1 MDVAAFLEEVC
12 AIPGHSGMEGAAA
25 ARIAQEFSKYTKDVF
40 VDKLGSVHG
49 VMGSRG
55 PRVLVCAHM
64 DEVGLIAG
72 SVADNG
78 FIRLWQLG
86 GVDPRTLPGCE
97 VTVWG
102 KKPLYGVIGALPPH
116 LSQGPLKAADT
127 TELAVDVGLP
137 KEEVEALV
145 RTGDPVYFKVPMTRL
160 LNDRVA
166 YKTFDDRACV
176 TSMILAME
184 ERPALHGR
192 VLRHRPG
199 GGRLLRRHDRGLR
212 QRAGHGR
219 GL

>member
-86 GVDPRTLPGCE
+86 GVDPP
-97 VTVWG
+97 
-102 KKPLYGVIGALPPH
+102 YGVRISPE
-116 LSQGPLKAADT
+116 K
-127 TELAVDVGLP
+127 
-137 KEEVEALV
+137 
-145 RTGDPVYFKVPMTRL
+145 
-160 LNDRVA
+160 
-166 YKTFDDRACV
+166 
-176 TSMILAME
+176 
-184 ERPALHGR
+184 
-192 VLRHRPG
+192 
-199 GGRLLRRHDRGLR
+199 
-212 QRAGHGR
+212 
-219 GL
+219 

>member
-86 GVDPRTLPGCE
+86 GVDPAPCRDARSRSGAKSPSTASSARCPRT
-97 VTVWG
+97 
-102 KKPLYGVIGALPPH
+102 
-116 LSQGPLKAADT
+116 
-127 TELAVDVGLP
+127 
-137 KEEVEALV
+137 
-145 RTGDPVYFKVPMTRL
+145 
-160 LNDRVA
+160 
-166 YKTFDDRACV
+166 
-176 TSMILAME
+176 
-184 ERPALHGR
+184 
-192 VLRHRPG
+192 
-199 GGRLLRRHDRGLR
+199 
-212 QRAGHGR
+212 
-219 GL
+219 